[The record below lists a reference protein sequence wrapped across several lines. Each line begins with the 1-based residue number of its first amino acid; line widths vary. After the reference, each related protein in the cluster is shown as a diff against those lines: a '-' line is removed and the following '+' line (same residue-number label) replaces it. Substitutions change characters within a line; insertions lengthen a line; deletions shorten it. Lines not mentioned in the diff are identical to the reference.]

1 MKKTSISTVSYTP
14 GDPGGIDDFPSLVR
28 FLREENLKLQNAL
41 NLVAAG
47 HFDPQPAPPLK
58 PRVGDE
64 RYADGVNWNPG
75 SGEGKYVYKS
85 TGAWVF
91 LG

>member
-1 MKKTSISTVSYTP
+1 MAYNP
-14 GDPGGIDDFPSLVR
+14 GDPGGIDNVEDLVR
-28 FLREENLKLQNAL
+28 FLREENIKIANAL
-41 NLVAAG
+41 RMLADG
-47 HFDPQPAPPLK
+47 HFDPQATAPLR

-75 SGEGKYVYKS
+75 SGEGKYIYKS
-85 TGAWVF
+85 TGSWVF